1 MKPSRKEC
9 SCLEF
14 LPNYSEAKMSE
25 SYKFFFK
32 WGPFS
37 FQKPGGALEQ
47 KTATDDKVCLLL
59 LPLKSQADLGL
70 SLKLTTSIF
79 LPLYVKRNFQGCFKD

>member
-1 MKPSRKEC
+1 
-9 SCLEF
+9 
-14 LPNYSEAKMSE
+14 MSE
-25 SYKFFFK
+25 SSELFFK
-32 WGPFS
+32 WRPFS

-70 SLKLTTSIF
+70 SLKLTTSIS
-79 LPLYVKRNFQGCFKD
+79 LPLYAKRNFQGCFKD